1 MVRKLYLMFVLLMC
15 CSMGFAQK
23 ERVVSI
29 LGDSYSTFEGYIPS
43 GNATWYSKTKLEK
56 TDVISVGETWWNR
69 WMYENKYK
77 LGINNSYSGATICD
91 TGYNGKDFSDR
102 SFVTRLHHLGHPDI
116 LFIMGGTNDSW
127 AGSPIGNYK
136 YAKWTKED
144 LYKFRPAMAY
154 MLNEIKALYPH
165 TKVYFLLNC
174 DLKSDINESVK
185 TICRKYGVPCLELKN
200 INKKNGHPTVK
211 GMAEIYTQLNTFLK
225 TTK

>member
-1 MVRKLYLMFVLLMC
+1 MRKFYLVLLLLIC

-23 ERVVSI
+23 ERIVSV

-43 GNATWYSKTKLEK
+43 GNLPWYHVGQEK
-56 TDVISVGETWWNR
+56 TDVKSVGETWWNR

-77 LGINNSYSGATICD
+77 LGINNSYSGATVCD
-91 TGYNGKDFSDR
+91 TGYKGRDYSDR

-127 AGSPIGNYK
+127 AGSPIGEYK

-154 MLNEIKALYPH
+154 MLNEIRQLYPR
-165 TKVYFLLNC
+165 TKVYFLLNS
-174 DLKSDINESVK
+174 DLKPEINESVH
-185 TICRKYGVPCLELKN
+185 TICQKYKVPCLDLKN
-200 INKKNGHPTVK
+200 IDKKNGHPTVK
-211 GMAEIYTQLNTFLK
+211 GMAEICSQLNAFLK
-225 TTK
+225 KQK